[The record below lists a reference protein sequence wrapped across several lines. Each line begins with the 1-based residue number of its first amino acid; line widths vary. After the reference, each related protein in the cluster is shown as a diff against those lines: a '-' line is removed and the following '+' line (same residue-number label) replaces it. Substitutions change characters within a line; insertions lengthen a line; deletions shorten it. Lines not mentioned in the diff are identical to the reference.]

1 MMVRASM
8 MSTAPLSRAVGVVV
22 GNQVGYVHHVF
33 GLLEQG
39 RCVVLLHDAAE
50 AARLPHLG
58 IERVD
63 VPAPSLDSWSWRGFA
78 PQLSDEPALISFTS
92 GTEGRAKAVVV
103 SHRALAST
111 VTRLNEAM
119 GVDAGIREYV
129 GVPVHHSFGF
139 GRCRAV
145 ASAGGAFY
153 VPPGGFNPGE
163 LRRMLQAGEI
173 NAISTVPSLWRVLLA
188 HPEVVAGVAER
199 VRFIEIGSQLMS
211 ADEKAALC
219 TLFPRAAIL
228 QHYGLTEASRA
239 TMLRVDQAGSE
250 ELGSVGR
257 AVGDTAVRIVE
268 GRIAVRG
275 PHVALGYATEAGIE
289 PVCDAEGWF
298 LTKDLG
304 RVERGCLFYEGRA
317 DDVINCGGLKVQ
329 PEALEAAVR
338 ARLSLEGGFAVAR
351 RRDPLRGEAFLLA
364 YEPALEPK
372 QGELVEA
379 TVAALAE
386 LGISARDAVALA
398 PIPSLPRTA
407 VGKIRRAELSR
418 WYAELAPAK
427 APVPVLGNATS
438 VAEAFAKHLRLG
450 EVDPAKSFVDLGG
463 DSLSYVQLGM
473 ELERILGPMRPQWE
487 HRSIAALS
495 ALPSAPGDHRA
506 IDTSVLVR
514 ALGILG
520 VVTNHAGLL
529 APRYI
534 EGGALLL
541 LVTAGANFAR
551 FQLPTLAKGELWRSL
566 SSLVQNLALPYLV
579 VVGLFQLLKRDF
591 EPSLLFG
598 YSNFVDP
605 SLLTPFPVWFLQVL
619 MQIIAGFALL
629 FVLAPVRALAR
640 KAPFRLALGLHGA
653 ALLAAVFVPRVW
665 DTAPLWHSVP
675 HCVLWYFTL
684 GLCVHEA
691 RTVQSRWGVSILVLL
706 SQVASPELHVAAV
719 FWTVLGGLLLL
730 WLPSVRLPAPITRA
744 AQQLAAATYFVYL
757 THLQVIRATER
768 ALGQTPWVSLLGFAV
783 SLGFGLL
790 LSQALALR
798 VLRRP
803 PVRAIVPA

>member
-8 MSTAPLSRAVGVVV
+8 STAALSRAVGVVV
-22 GNQVGYVHHVF
+22 GNHAGYVHHVF

-39 RCVVLLHDAAE
+39 RCVVLLHEAAE
-50 AARLPHLG
+50 AAGLPHLG

-63 VPAPSLDSWSWRGFA
+63 TPVPSLDSWSRRGFD
-78 PQLSDEPALISFTS
+78 PQLSDAPALVSFTS

-103 SHRALAST
+103 SHRALANT
-111 VTRLNEAM
+111 VTRLNQAM
-119 GVDAGIREYV
+119 GVDASIREYV

-153 VPPGGFNPGE
+153 VPPRGFNPGE
-163 LRRMLQAGEI
+163 LRRMLEAGEV

-188 HPEVVAGVAER
+188 HPELMAGVAEC

-211 ADEKAALC
+211 ADEKAALR

-239 TMLRVDQAGSE
+239 TMLRVDQATPQ

-257 AVGDTAVRIVE
+257 AVGDTALRIVD

-275 PHVALGYATEAGIE
+275 PHVALGYATDAGIE

-304 RVERGCLFYEGRA
+304 HLENGCLFYEGRA

-338 ARLSLEGGFAVAR
+338 TRLALEGGFAVAR
-351 RRDPLRGEAFLLA
+351 RRDPLRGEAFLVA
-364 YEPALEPK
+364 FEPSLNARRA
-372 QGELVEA
+372 ELVEA
-379 TVAALAE
+379 TIGALAE
-386 LGISARDAVALA
+386 LGIQARDAVALA
-398 PIPSLPRTA
+398 PIASLPRTA
-407 VGKIRRAELSR
+407 VGKVRRAELSR
-418 WYAELAPAK
+418 WYAELAPPATP
-427 APVPVLGNATS
+427 APVLGNATS
-438 VAEAFAKHLRLG
+438 VADAFAKHLRLAD
-450 EVDPAKSFVDLGG
+450 VDTGKTFVELGG
-463 DSLSYVQLGM
+463 DSLTYVQLGI
-473 ELERILGPMRPQWE
+473 ELERILGSLPPQWE
-487 HRSIAALS
+487 NQSIAALS
-495 ALPSAPGDHRA
+495 ALPAAPGDHRA

-541 LVTAGANFAR
+541 LLTAGANFAR
-551 FQLPTLAKGELWRSL
+551 FQLPTLAKGELRRSL

-591 EPSLLFG
+591 EPSVLFG

-605 SLLTPFPVWFLQVL
+605 SLLAPFPVWFLQVL
-619 MQIIAGFALL
+619 MQIIAGLALL
-629 FVLAPVRALAR
+629 FALAPVRALAR
-640 KAPFRLALGLHGA
+640 KAPFRLALGMHGA
-653 ALLAAVFVPRVW
+653 ALLAALLLPRVW

-691 RTVQSRWGVSILVLL
+691 RTVQSRVGVSALVLV

-719 FWTVLGGLLLL
+719 FWSVLGGLLLL
-730 WLPSVRLPAPITRA
+730 WLPSVRLPAPITRT
-744 AQQLAAATYFVYL
+744 AQQLAAATYYVYL
-757 THLQVIRATER
+757 THLQVIRAAER
-768 ALGQTPWVSLLGFAV
+768 AFGASLVVSLLGFAL
-783 SLGFGLL
+783 SLGLGLMLTQAFG
-790 LSQALALR
+790 R
-798 VLRRP
+798 GFLRRP
-803 PVRAIVPA
+803 SVRAAVPA